1 MIVGPPP
8 SGALV
13 RSVPAPTM
21 AAGYTTGA
29 AAGNGAEATRVPAL
43 ILKERCPASRLEGWS
58 SAELLPR
65 LLKRPSRRRAARAP
79 QDEAMGGARLR

>member
-29 AAGNGAEATRVPAL
+29 AAGNGAEATPVPAL
-43 ILKERCPASRLEGWS
+43 ILRSDAQHRVSKDGPARNCSRAS
-58 SAELLPR
+58 
-65 LLKRPSRRRAARAP
+65 
-79 QDEAMGGARLR
+79 